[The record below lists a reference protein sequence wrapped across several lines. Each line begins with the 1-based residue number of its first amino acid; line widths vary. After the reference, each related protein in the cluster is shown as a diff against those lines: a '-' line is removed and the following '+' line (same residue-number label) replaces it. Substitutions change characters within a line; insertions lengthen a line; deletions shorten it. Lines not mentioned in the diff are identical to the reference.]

1 MSGYCYTEIV
11 EGCFSANKE
20 GLFMEYITENL
31 RTPVGEHYDVIVAGS
46 GPAGCC
52 AAIAAAR
59 AGASVL
65 LVEQQGCFGGMWT
78 TGLVN
83 PVFDWRNKTGLMK
96 EIVEKLAA
104 RGGFGGF
111 IRSCYQIEDM
121 KSLLDE
127 LLTEAGVHLLS
138 DTVAAAV
145 LQEGNTITGL
155 IVENKSG
162 RTAYPAAVVIDCTGD
177 ADVCARAGVETVM
190 GGEDETDVQACT
202 LMFAI
207 GNVNFEQDH
216 YYQLANMVKEAI
228 ERTGSSYR
236 LPYARPYIIQAP
248 GCDQAVV
255 QLTHMHGVDPR
266 VAEDTTAA
274 KIEGRRQARDA
285 FLFLKENVP
294 MFKDITLL
302 QPAAQLGIRESR
314 RLVGEYTITTKDML
328 EGHHTEDAIATATFN
343 VDIHNQ
349 NNDEQSHFDVK
360 PYGIPYRSMV
370 PVKADGLL
378 VAGRC
383 ISGTHEAMAS
393 YRVTA
398 DCAAMGQAAGCAA
411 ALCAQKCCTP
421 RALPFAELRVALQA
435 QGVVLPGE
443 K

>member
-1 MSGYCYTEIV
+1 
-11 EGCFSANKE
+11 
-20 GLFMEYITENL
+20 MEYITENL
-31 RTPVGEHYDVIVAGS
+31 RTPVGERYDVIVAGS

-83 PVFDWRNKTGLMK
+83 PVFDWKNKTGLMQ
-96 EIVEKLAA
+96 EIIQKLKS

-121 KSLLDE
+121 KALLDE
-127 LLTEAGVHLLS
+127 LLIEAGVQLLS
-138 DTVAAAV
+138 DTVAADV
-145 LQEGNTITGL
+145 MKDGDVVTGL

-177 ADVCARAGVETVM
+177 ADVCVRAGARTVM
-190 GGEDETDVQACT
+190 GGTDEKDIQACT

-207 GNVNFEQDH
+207 GNVDFEQNH
-216 YYQLANMVKEAI
+216 HYQLTRMVEEAI
-228 ERTGSSYR
+228 TRTGSSYR

-266 VAEDTTAA
+266 VAADCTAA
-274 KIEGRRQARDA
+274 KMEGRRQAQEA
-285 FLFLKENVP
+285 FHFLKENVP
-294 MFKDITLL
+294 MFRDITLL
-302 QPAAQLGIRESR
+302 QTSALLGIRESR
-314 RLVGEYTITTKDML
+314 RLVGEYTITTKDLL
-328 EGHHTEDAIATATFN
+328 EGTHTEDAITTATFN

-349 NNDEQSHFDVK
+349 NNDEQSHFDVV

-370 PVKADGLL
+370 PVTVDGLL

-383 ISGTHEAMAS
+383 ISGTHEAQAS
-393 YRVTA
+393 YRVTGN
-398 DCAAMGQAAGCAA
+398 CAAMGQAAGCAA
-411 ALCAQKCCTP
+411 ALCARKGCQP
-421 RALPFAELRVALQA
+421 RELPFAELREALHA
-435 QGVVLPGE
+435 QDVVLPNE
-443 K
+443 A